1 MTRDFIPD
9 PEFESPPE
17 YPTVFGITLTPMV
30 SGVLLALVGIGGA
43 VWLVLNA
50 VLPALETNQ
59 QLSASVASKESEIAN
74 QAENIKKIEQVKK
87 DLSAAKQR
95 KQEVLSLFS
104 DEKTLDTLLLDLN
117 QLIKKRNAGVVAA
130 TRSKL
135 NTCPAWVKA
144 QFVNLKTSQDF
155 EEKVGPLIAKADLQ
169 KYEPDEKT
177 SGNIVDGS
185 LGSSLNN
192 KLKRKVVNV
201 EFQGN
206 FSQTQAIL
214 RDIERLQP
222 LLIISDLKGTL
233 GQKQSGSGSSSIGG
247 LYQIEPGGQ
256 VRFLTNCQPEP
267 LITTSFKL
275 QALLPLSEAEAAAA
289 APTPAPSPK

>member
-1 MTRDFIPD
+1 MTRDFIPE

-30 SGVLLALVGIGGA
+30 SGVLLALVGVAGA
-43 VWLVLNA
+43 MWLILNL
-50 VLPALETNQ
+50 VLPAYEVNQ
-59 QLSASVASKESEIAN
+59 QLKATVSQKETEVNN
-74 QAENIKKIEQVKK
+74 QTENIKKIEQVKK
-87 DLSAAKQR
+87 DLAVAKQR
-95 KQEVLSLFS
+95 KQEVLSLFA

-130 TRSKL
+130 TRTKL
-135 NTCPAWVKA
+135 NNCPAWVRA
-144 QFVNLKTSQDF
+144 QFVDLRTSQEF
-155 EEKVGPLIAKADLQ
+155 EEKVGPIIAKADLQ
-169 KYEPDEKT
+169 RYEPDEKI
-177 SGNIVDGS
+177 SGIVADGS

-192 KLKRKVVNV
+192 KLKRKVVNL

-233 GQKQSGSGSSSIGG
+233 GQKQSGSGAVGG

-289 APTPAPSPK
+289 VPTPSPSPK

>member
-1 MTRDFIPD
+1 MTRDFIPE

-30 SGVLLALVGIGGA
+30 SGVLLALVGVAGA
-43 VWLVLNA
+43 VWLILNL
-50 VLPALETNQ
+50 VLPAYETNQ
-59 QLSASVASKESEIAN
+59 QLKATVSQKESEVNN
-74 QAENIKKIEQVKK
+74 QRENIKKIEQVKK
-87 DLSAAKQR
+87 DLAVAKQR
-95 KQEVLSLFS
+95 KQEVLSLFA

-130 TRSKL
+130 TRTKL
-135 NTCPAWVKA
+135 SNCPAWVRA
-144 QFVNLKTSQDF
+144 QFVDLRTSQEF
-155 EEKVGPLIAKADLQ
+155 EEKVGPIIAKADLQ
-169 KYEPDEKT
+169 KYEPDEKI
-177 SGNIVDGS
+177 SGIVADGS

-192 KLKRKVVNV
+192 KLKRKVVNL

-233 GQKQSGSGSSSIGG
+233 GQKQSGSSAVGG

-275 QALLPLSEAEAAAA
+275 QALLPLSEAETAAVT
-289 APTPAPSPK
+289 PTPSPSPK